1 MEVTCGANTFSSL
14 PSQLTPEPPEIRPMA
29 AEVQVVLHHGTILP
43 CDAHGLP
50 RPSITWQREGV
61 PVAAGMGTAKTGS
74 TSVPQYLST
83 AVLREGSNSLV
94 CVFEG
99 HRLAVLSNGSLK
111 FSRVTLGDAG
121 TYQCMAK
128 NEAGVAVGRTKLV
141 LQGKARGPRQRSF
154 LS

>member
-61 PVAAGMGTAKTGS
+61 PIAAGMGTAKTGS
-74 TSVPQYLST
+74 TSVLQYSEKVRTLWSVCLKVT
-83 AVLREGSNSLV
+83 DWRSCQTDPSSSLASHSVMREPISAWPRTRPGWQWAGPNWCFKV
-94 CVFEG
+94 RRGG
-99 HRLAVLSNGSLK
+99 HDNVPFYRN
-111 FSRVTLGDAG
+111 
-121 TYQCMAK
+121 
-128 NEAGVAVGRTKLV
+128 
-141 LQGKARGPRQRSF
+141 P
-154 LS
+154 

>member
-1 MEVTCGANTFSSL
+1 
-14 PSQLTPEPPEIRPMA
+14 MA

-83 AVLREGSNSLV
+83 SVPQYCSTSVPQYFNTS
-94 CVFEG
+94 
-99 HRLAVLSNGSLK
+99 
-111 FSRVTLGDAG
+111 
-121 TYQCMAK
+121 
-128 NEAGVAVGRTKLV
+128 V
-141 LQGKARGPRQRSF
+141 LQYCSTPRRF
-154 LS
+154 ELFGLCV